1 MTDFAGATFDRIAA
15 ASLAHAQANAPQAT
29 RSVADLP
36 SFARVV
42 VVANGPSLAGNLD
55 ALRLASMPVVCADGA
70 MARLLM
76 VGVVPDLVVTCDPHP
91 RIAHWF
97 GADDDD
103 GHFAR
108 TGERALRGDLSGI
121 PLAIATASH
130 PRTVAQ
136 ATAAGM
142 ALYWWHAMLDDP
154 TRPGLTRGLY
164 DLAPLPCINGGGNVG
179 TAAWVLAHT
188 ILGAKDIALVGFDFG
203 YPPGFPEE
211 RTQYAPERPSF
222 VTYPNGWYADAT
234 FAWFRD
240 VFMAMVKDAPC
251 RTVNCSF
258 GGTLEIERMA
268 LRVWIG

>member
-1 MTDFAGATFDRIAA
+1 MTDFAAATFDRIAA
-15 ASLAHAQANAPQAT
+15 ASLANAQANASQAT
-29 RSVADLP
+29 RSVADLTTLP
-36 SFARVV
+36 RVV
-42 VVANGPSLAGNLD
+42 VVANGPSLAGNLE
-55 ALRLASMPVVCADGA
+55 ALRLASAHVVCADGA

-154 TRPGLTRGLY
+154 ATGTLTRGLY
-164 DLAPLPCINGGGNVG
+164 DLAPLPCLNGGGNVG

-222 VTYPNGWYADAT
+222 VTYPNGWYTDAT

-240 VFMAMVKDAPC
+240 VFTAMVKDAPC